1 MKSHTPYETN
11 GRRHTFSAGKSGL
24 ENNIEGIGSEGDCG
38 SRLIYVCEPVTPA
51 LAIKA
56 TTELLQ
62 YEAQGPGQ
70 PIHMF
75 IYSPGG
81 CLISGL
87 AIIDTMDHIT
97 APVFTYA
104 IGFAASMGAV
114 ILACGH
120 ADHRYILPHSRVMI
134 HQASGGAG
142 GTLDNVRATLAFH
155 SALEAE
161 TDELRAGRDG
171 GEEHARDGG
180 CKGAGL
186 HRRPCTQ
193 ARAEHPCGERPGHH
207 AEGVSRDQEPY
218 CGLVEPGPVDVARE
232 QRGQHRVEAR
242 VEQQHGTAQQHDT
255 ADRLG

>member
-1 MKSHTPYETN
+1 MKSHITNETD
-11 GRRHTFSAGKSGL
+11 GRLEKFSAARSGL
-24 ENNIEGIGSEGDCG
+24 ENDIESVGPEGDCG

-51 LAIKA
+51 LAIKV

-62 YEAQGPGQ
+62 YEAQGRGQ

-81 CLISGL
+81 CVISGL
-87 AIIDTMDHIT
+87 AIIDTMHHIT

-120 ADHRYILPHSRVMI
+120 ADHRYILPRSRVMI

-155 SALEAE
+155 SALEGE
-161 TDELRAGRDG
+161 TDELLAKATGRTS
-171 GEEHARDGG
+171 EEIRLASRVDNWLDAKSARDF
-180 CKGAGL
+180 GL
-186 HRRPCTQ
+186 LDH
-193 ARAEHPCGERPGHH
+193 
-207 AEGVSRDQEPY
+207 S
-218 CGLVEPGPVDVARE
+218 L
-232 QRGQHRVEAR
+232 
-242 VEQQHGTAQQHDT
+242 TAAT
-255 ADRLG
+255 TKS